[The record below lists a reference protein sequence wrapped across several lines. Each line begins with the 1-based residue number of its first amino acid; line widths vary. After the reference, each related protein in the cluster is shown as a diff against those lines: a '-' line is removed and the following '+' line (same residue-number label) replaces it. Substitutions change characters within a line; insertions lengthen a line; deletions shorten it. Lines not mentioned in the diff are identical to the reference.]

1 MLPHQEP
8 PNLTAQMSVT
18 EEDSVPSAPDLRDS
32 PNLPLEPITSS
43 SKKTRLSTGTVTT
56 TMPGTVLLKVPATKS
71 QLNTLA
77 LTDATT
83 LRKLSKT
90 PKPPRSE
97 NPVKPPTA
105 SEERAPNIST
115 RFLDRIFQS
124 HSKVEIYAIAMLRTI
139 THAAENPTEP
149 HLTSAHA
156 EIIIFR

>member
-71 QLNTLA
+71 QLNTSPS
-77 LTDATT
+77 TENTT
-83 LRKLSKT
+83 PRRPSKT

-97 NPVKPPTA
+97 NLVKPPTA

-115 RFLDRIFQS
+115 RSLDSNFQS
-124 HSKVEIYAIAMLRTI
+124 HFQAEISAIAMLRTI
-139 THAAENPTEP
+139 THATDTEISNSP
-149 HLTSAHA
+149 VPAD
-156 EIIIFR
+156 IDYF